1 MREHA
6 KFSYSLLEK
15 TFEKKNTI
23 EKQRE
28 KKIKGL
34 DEHGQQLVKSSTE
47 KVF

>member
-1 MREHA
+1 MLSSRIIDKYEYQRRVREHA

-28 KKIKGL
+28 KN
-34 DEHGQQLVKSSTE
+34 
-47 KVF
+47 

>member
-15 TFEKKNTI
+15 TFEKKKHNW
-23 EKQRE
+23 KAKR
-28 KKIKGL
+28 KKIKGF